1 MKIILVLDAKSR
13 RCIKLCATLEEE
25 HYQAMPIH
33 SLKNLKKHLQ
43 ESICLAVVMD
53 IDTVSI
59 DNRLIKELA
68 TKNPG
73 VYFIAISKD
82 KYHPELKDAICHHIY
97 ACLKK
102 PVDTDE
108 LLYWLRSIE
117 ENNVENS

>member
-1 MKIILVLDAKSR
+1 MKKILVIDAFSR
-13 RCIKLCATLEEE
+13 RCLKLCADLEEE
-25 HYQAMPIH
+25 HFQAIPIH
-33 SLKNLKKHLQ
+33 SLKNLKKYLQ
-43 ESICLAVVMD
+43 ESTCQAVLMD

-59 DNRLIKELA
+59 NNRLIKELK

-73 VYFIAISKD
+73 VYFIALSKD
-82 KYHPELKDAICHHIY
+82 KYHPELKDAICNHIY

-117 ENNVENS
+117 ENNVESS